1 MSDEHENPFSDGNQS
16 PGVPGA
22 QIPGV
27 HNMLD
32 KFFAE
37 EDMIDDVISQAAVI
51 MKATIDGN
59 GYKISA
65 YPRIPNPMGA
75 DTGMSLCPRARAR
88 VQL

>member
-1 MSDEHENPFSDGNQS
+1 
-16 PGVPGA
+16 
-22 QIPGV
+22 
-27 HNMLD
+27 MLD
-32 KFFAE
+32 EFFAE

-65 YPRIPNPMGA
+65 YPRIPNPTDADMGL
-75 DTGMSLCPRARAR
+75 SLWPRVRAR